1 MAVEHINRKGQK
13 YYLHQGTTKTGKP
26 KYFFSQKSEG
36 TLVQT
41 IPDGFEVYE
50 NPNAQV
56 FLQRIQPKII
66 TLDEIATVEKGIQKF
81 SHLHYCKIDVK
92 KDTIYVYTPNQNV
105 NNLSK
110 LYSSFSTANPV
121 DIETTIARS
130 ISYSSMLRFILY
142 NEQKRIFTA
151 QRFCFLGSID
161 DWIGIG
167 YPDTLPTLVE
177 KYMQHLEKDS
187 FYELH

>member
-26 KYFFSQKSEG
+26 KYFFSQKNKG

-41 IPDGFEVYE
+41 IPDGFEIYE

-56 FLQRIQPKII
+56 FLQKIQPKMI
-66 TLDEIATVEKGIQKF
+66 TDEEFVTVEQGMKKF
-81 SHLHYCKIDVK
+81 YSLQYYQIDVK
-92 KDTIYVYTPNQNV
+92 KEIIYVYTPNQNV
-105 NNLSK
+105 NNLSR
-110 LYSSFSTANPV
+110 YHSSFSIANPI
-121 DIETTIARS
+121 DIESAIARS
-130 ISYSSMLRFILY
+130 LSYSPMLRFILHD
-142 NEQKRIFTA
+142 EQKRIFA
-151 QRFCFLGSID
+151 AERFCFLGSID
-161 DWIGIG
+161 DWIEIG

-177 KYMQHLEKDS
+177 KYVQHLEKDS

>member
-66 TLDEIATVEKGIQKF
+66 TLDEIATLEKGIQKF

>member
-81 SHLHYCKIDVK
+81 SHLQYCKIDVK
-92 KDTIYVYTPNQNV
+92 KDTIYVCTPNQ
-105 NNLSK
+105 K
-110 LYSSFSTANPV
+110 GA
-121 DIETTIARS
+121 A
-130 ISYSSMLRFILY
+130 
-142 NEQKRIFTA
+142 
-151 QRFCFLGSID
+151 
-161 DWIGIG
+161 
-167 YPDTLPTLVE
+167 LVII
-177 KYMQHLEKDS
+177 
-187 FYELH
+187 

>member
-66 TLDEIATVEKGIQKF
+66 TLDEIATLEKGIQKF

-167 YPDTLPTLVE
+167 YPDTLPILVE

>member
-1 MAVEHINRKGQK
+1 MAIEHINRKGQK

-26 KYFFSQKSEG
+26 KYFFSQKNQG

-41 IPDGFEVYE
+41 IPNGFEIYE

-66 TLDEIATVEKGIQKF
+66 TLDEIATVEKGIKKF
-81 SHLHYCKIDVK
+81 SHLQYWKIDVK
-92 KDTIYVYTPNQNV
+92 KETIHVYTPNQNV
-105 NNLSK
+105 TNLSA
-110 LYSSFSTANPV
+110 LYSSFPLTKGT
-121 DIETTIARS
+121 DIESAIARS
-130 ISYSSMLRFILY
+130 LSYSPMLRFILHD
-142 NEQKRIFTA
+142 EQKRIFA
-151 QRFCFLGSID
+151 AERFCFLGSID
-161 DWIGIG
+161 DWIEIG

-177 KYMQHLEKDS
+177 KYVKHLEKES

>member
-41 IPDGFEVYE
+41 
-50 NPNAQV
+50 
-56 FLQRIQPKII
+56 
-66 TLDEIATVEKGIQKF
+66 TVEKGIQKF

>member
-26 KYFFSQKSEG
+26 KYFFSQKNEG

-41 IPDGFEVYE
+41 IPDGFEIYE

-56 FLQRIQPKII
+56 FLQKTQLKII
-66 TLDEIATVEKGIQKF
+66 TDDEIATVEQGIKKF
-81 SHLHYCKIDVK
+81 SSLQYYKIDVK
-92 KDTIYVYTPNQNV
+92 KEIIFVYTPNQNIS
-105 NNLSK
+105 NLSK
-110 LYSSFSTANPV
+110 VYSSFSNANPI
-121 DIETTIARS
+121 DIQTAIARS
-130 ISYSSMLRFILY
+130 ISYSSMLRFILR

-151 QRFCFLGSID
+151 ERFCFLGSID

-167 YPDTLPTLVE
+167 YPDTLQKLVE
-177 KYMQHLEKDS
+177 KYVKHLEKES

>member
-1 MAVEHINRKGQK
+1 MAIEHINRKGQK

-26 KYFFSQKSEG
+26 KYFFSQKNQG

-41 IPDGFEVYE
+41 IPDGFEIYE

-66 TLDEIATVEKGIQKF
+66 ATVEKGIKKF

-105 NNLSK
+105 TNLSA
-110 LYSSFSTANPV
+110 LYSSFPLTKGI
-121 DIETTIARS
+121 DIESAIDRS
-130 ISYSSMLRFILY
+130 LSF
-142 NEQKRIFTA
+142 IFTNA
-151 QRFCFLGSID
+151 KIYS
-161 DWIGIG
+161 
-167 YPDTLPTLVE
+167 P
-177 KYMQHLEKDS
+177 
-187 FYELH
+187 